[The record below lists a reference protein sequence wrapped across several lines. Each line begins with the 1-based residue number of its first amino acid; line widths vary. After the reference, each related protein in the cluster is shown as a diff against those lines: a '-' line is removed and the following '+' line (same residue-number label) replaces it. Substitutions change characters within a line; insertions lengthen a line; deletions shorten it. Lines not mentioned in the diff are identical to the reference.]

1 MLTKLKQ
8 AVCAANLELV
18 ARGLVVE
25 TWGNASAI
33 DRAGG
38 RVVIKPSG
46 VPYDRLTPAD
56 MVVVD
61 LQSGRVIE
69 GKYKP
74 SSDTP
79 THLVLYRSFTA
90 VGGIVHTH
98 SLLATAWAQARRPIP
113 ALGTTHAD
121 YFHGPIPRTRA
132 LKPRE
137 IERDYEANTG
147 AVIVEAFA
155 DREPL
160 DCPGVLV
167 DRHGPFTWGRTVAVA
182 VENAA
187 VLEHLALLASATLR
201 LAPGIGPMPATL
213 LNKHFFRK
221 HGPGAYYGQT
231 TNPGKRTMS

>member
-1 MLTKLKQ
+1 MLTQLKQ

-61 LQSGRVIE
+61 LSSGRVIE

-79 THLVLYRSFTA
+79 THLVMYRSFTGI
-90 VGGIVHTH
+90 GGIVHTH

-121 YFHGPIPRTRA
+121 YFHGPIPCTRA
-132 LKPRE
+132 LKTRE
-137 IERDYEANTG
+137 IERDYEAHTG

-155 DREPL
+155 GREML
-160 DCPGVLV
+160 
-167 DRHGPFTWGRTVAVA
+167 
-182 VENAA
+182 
-187 VLEHLALLASATLR
+187 
-201 LAPGIGPMPATL
+201 
-213 LNKHFFRK
+213 
-221 HGPGAYYGQT
+221 
-231 TNPGKRTMS
+231 